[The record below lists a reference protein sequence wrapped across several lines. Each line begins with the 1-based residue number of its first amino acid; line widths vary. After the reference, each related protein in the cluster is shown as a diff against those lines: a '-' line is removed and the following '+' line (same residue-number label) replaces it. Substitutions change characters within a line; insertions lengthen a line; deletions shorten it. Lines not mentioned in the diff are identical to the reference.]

1 MKTRTLLFLALPLLA
16 TASSAVAQR
25 SDDDF
30 PTIERYYSDEMG
42 TRLVVSPDVN
52 DGSRIRD
59 IELRL
64 LDETFFDHDKS
75 EFVSREV
82 AAITGGGLG
91 SPGLLFYVDSP
102 RGREEFIQILEK
114 FQQKTASF
122 RNNRRTLADLEEDWM
137 GTGGAALNQSRVLT
151 EFQTDFID
159 SPSEVTL
166 NWDLEA
172 NRLWLSV
179 DGFINIDS
187 RIAEPLLR
195 LIQRIPV
202 YSRQRARYTEE
213 IASKR
218 VRIDELL
225 EMQPA
230 P

>member
-1 MKTRTLLFLALPLLA
+1 MKNRTLLLLA
-16 TASSAVAQR
+16 IPVLAAAAGAVAQR
-25 SDDDF
+25 TDDDF
-30 PTIERYYSDEMG
+30 PTTEKYYSDEMG
-42 TRLVVSPDVN
+42 TRLIVSPEVA

-64 LDETFFDHDKS
+64 IDETFFDHAKS

-91 SPGLLFYVDSP
+91 SPGLLFYVDNP
-102 RGREEFIQILEK
+102 RGREEFIQILEE
-114 FQQKTASF
+114 FQRKTATF
-122 RNNRRTLADLEEDWM
+122 GNNRRTLADLEEDWM

-187 RIAEPLLR
+187 PIAEPLLR

-225 EMQPA
+225 EMRPTE
-230 P
+230 

>member
-1 MKTRTLLFLALPLLA
+1 MKNRTLLFLAIPVLA
-16 TASSAVAQR
+16 AAASAVAQR
-25 SDDDF
+25 TDDDF
-30 PTIERYYSDEMG
+30 PTTEKYYSDEMG
-42 TRLVVSPDVN
+42 TRLIVSPEVA

-64 LDETFFDHDKS
+64 IDETFFDHAKS

-91 SPGLLFYVDSP
+91 SPGLLFYVDNP
-102 RGREEFIQILEK
+102 RGREEFIQILEE
-114 FQQKTASF
+114 FQRKTATF

-187 RIAEPLLR
+187 PIAEPLLR

-225 EMQPA
+225 EMRPTE
-230 P
+230 

>member
-1 MKTRTLLFLALPLLA
+1 MKNRTLLFLAIPVLA
-16 TASSAVAQR
+16 AAASAVAQR
-25 SDDDF
+25 TDDDF
-30 PTIERYYSDEMG
+30 PTTEKYYSDEMG
-42 TRLVVSPDVN
+42 TRLIVSPEVADA
-52 DGSRIRD
+52 SRIRD

-64 LDETFFDHDKS
+64 IDETFFDHAKS

-91 SPGLLFYVDSP
+91 SPGLLFYVDNP
-102 RGREEFIQILEK
+102 RGREEFIQILEE
-114 FQQKTASF
+114 FQRKTETF
-122 RNNRRTLADLEEDWM
+122 GNNRRTLADLEEDWM
-137 GTGGAALNQSRVLT
+137 GTGGTALNQSRVLT
-151 EFQTDFID
+151 EFQTDFIN

-218 VRIDELL
+218 IRIDELL
-225 EMQPA
+225 DMRPA
-230 P
+230 E

>member
-1 MKTRTLLFLALPLLA
+1 MKNRTLLFLAIPVLA
-16 TASSAVAQR
+16 AAASAVAQR
-25 SDDDF
+25 TDDDF
-30 PTIERYYSDEMG
+30 PTTEKYYSDEMG
-42 TRLVVSPDVN
+42 TRLIVSPEVA

-64 LDETFFDHDKS
+64 IDETFFDHAKS

-91 SPGLLFYVDSP
+91 SPGLLFYVDNP
-102 RGREEFIQILEK
+102 RGREEFIQILEE
-114 FQQKTASF
+114 FQRKTATF

-187 RIAEPLLR
+187 RIADPLLR

-225 EMQPA
+225 EMRPA
-230 P
+230 E

>member
-1 MKTRTLLFLALPLLA
+1 MKNRTLLFLAIPVLA
-16 TASSAVAQR
+16 AAASAVAQR
-25 SDDDF
+25 TDDDF
-30 PTIERYYSDEMG
+30 PTTEKYYSDEMG
-42 TRLVVSPDVN
+42 TRLIVSPEVA

-64 LDETFFDHDKS
+64 IDETFFDHAKS

-91 SPGLLFYVDSP
+91 SPGLLFYVDNP
-102 RGREEFIQILEK
+102 RGREEFIQILEE
-114 FQQKTASF
+114 FQRKTATF

-187 RIAEPLLR
+187 PIAEPLLR

-225 EMQPA
+225 EMRPA
-230 P
+230 E